1 MFARSIDDDYAHIV
15 RQNLDRL
22 VWGRL
27 ISNACYRF
35 APPFIAVIARGLDV
49 SVSQMGIALMIGEFA
64 GLLSPLF
71 GCIVDRSNRLVVMMA
86 GIFGI
91 TAAVIGAATS
101 FTVIQFAISM
111 CILSGSK
118 VLFDTALIVWVND
131 HVPYER
137 RGRIVGVIETS
148 WALSLFI
155 GVAVMGIATAL
166 ISWRA
171 GFIVGAIG
179 MLVTGSLIA
188 TSLPRNDAHAP
199 ATTHVKGKV
208 PARGYYVFAC
218 AFLLMGA
225 SQCLGITFGPWFE
238 DEFQFTDFAI
248 IAVVVV
254 LGIFELVSS
263 VGSARVTDTWGKEI
277 SVRRGSLLMVGATLI
292 MASSTHQSLVAVPM
306 LILFILGFEF
316 ALVSMLPLAANIVPT
331 AGGIGLGLTVGA
343 GTCGRAVFSTVATSL
358 YDSVGPVGPALTAA
372 ALSAIAVLLMTAF
385 ARTAPQHTV

>member
-1 MFARSIDDDYAHIV
+1 MFARTIDNDYAPIV
-15 RQNLDRL
+15 RHNLDRL

-49 SVSQMGIALMIGEFA
+49 SVSQMGVALMIGEFA
-64 GLLSPLF
+64 GLLSPLL
-71 GCIVDRSNRLVVMMA
+71 GRIVDRSNRIVVMMA

-101 FTVIQFAISM
+101 FTIIQFAISM
-111 CILSGSK
+111 CVLSGSK

-171 GFIVGAIG
+171 GFIVGAVG
-179 MLVTGSLIA
+179 MLITGSLIA
-188 TSLPRNDAHAP
+188 TSLPRHEAHAP
-199 ATTHVKGKV
+199 VTTHVKGKV
-208 PARGYYVFAC
+208 PAHGYYVFAC

-238 DEFQFTDFAI
+238 DEFNFTSFAI
-248 IAVVVV
+248 IAIVVV
-254 LGIFELVSS
+254 LGVFELVSS
-263 VGSARVTDTWGKEI
+263 VGSARVTDTWGKEV
-277 SVRRGSLLMVGATLI
+277 SVRRGSVLMVAATLV
-292 MASSTHQSLVAVPM
+292 MASATHLSIVAVPM

-372 ALSAIAVLLMTAF
+372 ALSAAAVLMMTAF
-385 ARTAPQHTV
+385 ARAAAPRTV

>member
-1 MFARSIDDDYAHIV
+1 MFARSIDNDYAQIV
-15 RQNLDRL
+15 RTNLDRL

-49 SVSQMGIALMIGEFA
+49 SVSQMGVALMIGEFA
-64 GLLSPLF
+64 GLLSPLL
-71 GCIVDRSNRLVVMMA
+71 GRIVDRSNRLVIMMA
-86 GIFGI
+86 GIIGI

-101 FTVIQFAISM
+101 FTLIQFAISM
-111 CILSGSK
+111 CVLSGSK

-155 GVAVMGIATAL
+155 GVAIMGIATAL

-171 GFIVGAIG
+171 GFMVGAVG
-179 MLVTGSLIA
+179 MLITGSLIA
-188 TSLPRNDAHAP
+188 TALPRNEAHAP
-199 ATTHVKGKV
+199 VTTHAKGKV

-238 DEFQFTDFAI
+238 DEFNFTSFAI

-254 LGIFELVSS
+254 LGVFELISS
-263 VGSARVTDTWGKEI
+263 VGSARVTDTWGKET
-277 SVRRGSLLMVGATLI
+277 SVLRGSILMVISTLV
-292 MASSTHQSLVAVPM
+292 MASATQLSIVAVPM
-306 LILFILGFEF
+306 LVLFILGFEF

-372 ALSAIAVLLMTAF
+372 ALSGVAVLMMMAF
-385 ARTAPQHTV
+385 ARTASSHSA

>member
-1 MFARSIDDDYAHIV
+1 MFARTIDDEYALVV
-15 RQNLDRL
+15 RRNLDRL

-27 ISNACYRF
+27 VSNACYRF

-64 GLLSPLF
+64 GLLSPVF
-71 GCIVDRSNRLVVMMA
+71 GRIVDRSNRLVVMMA
-86 GIFGI
+86 GIIGI

-101 FTVIQFAISM
+101 YTVIQFAISM
-111 CILSGSK
+111 CVLSGSK

-171 GFIVGAIG
+171 GFIVGALG

-188 TSLPRNDAHAP
+188 SALPRDDAHAP
-199 ATTHVKGKV
+199 ITTHAKGKV
-208 PARGYYVFAC
+208 PPQGYFVFAC
-218 AFLLMGA
+218 SFLLMGA

-238 DEFQFTDFAI
+238 DEFNFTSFAI

-254 LGIFELVSS
+254 LGVFELVSS
-263 VGSARVTDTWGKEI
+263 VSSARVTDKWGKEI
-277 SVRRGSLLMVGATLI
+277 SVKRGSLLMVGATLV
-292 MASSTHQSLVAVPM
+292 MASATQVSFVAVPM

-343 GTCGRAVFSTVATSL
+343 GTCGRAVFSTIATSL
-358 YDSVGPVGPALTAA
+358 YDSVGPVGPALTAG
-372 ALSAIAVLLMTAF
+372 ALSAISVAMMTAYQRSVTS
-385 ARTAPQHTV
+385 AN